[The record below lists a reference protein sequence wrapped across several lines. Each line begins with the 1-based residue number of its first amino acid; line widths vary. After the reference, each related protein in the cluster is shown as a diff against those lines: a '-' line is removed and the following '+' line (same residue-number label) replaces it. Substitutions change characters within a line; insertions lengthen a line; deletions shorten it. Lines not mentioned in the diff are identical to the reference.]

1 MADHHE
7 EEVLGKAYDARLMKR
22 LLTYLWPYKWHAL
35 TALVLTILSAPLG
48 LAGPP
53 LTKVAIDLFLA
64 PSVRFARSG
73 VDTDAAGRAR
83 MDAYAGRE
91 EFEIEASKLD
101 PRSRHTVFV
110 DGNYLD
116 DFTTSDDGDFRRQW
130 SNAPDSE
137 KLPLPALLSPLKNV
151 HHIDIRNTSAA
162 VVLSIDEIQPA
173 GLGRIIK
180 NLAERFGFGATAY
193 QGLAFIAII
202 FLIANLAAFAVQYT
216 QAIVIQTMGQYIMY
230 DLRKEIFAHL
240 QKLSVQFYDRN
251 PVGRLMTRLTTDV
264 DALNEMFTAGVIA
277 IFGDVA
283 MIFFIVIVMF
293 LVNWR
298 LALVSFSIL
307 PLLVVLTTWFRLGAR
322 SAFREVRVRIARINA
337 FLQEHITGMPVVQLF
352 NREEKEMRR
361 FDTINQAHRKAN
373 IDTIFYYAVFYP
385 AVEIIS
391 ALGIALI
398 IWYGGGQVVRDSVSL
413 GTLFFFLQLLRYF
426 YEPISDISEK
436 YNILQSAMASSERTF
451 KLLDEPVRIAS
462 PEKPIRIGRASGR
475 IEFQNVWFAYNDE
488 DWILRDV
495 SFTVAP
501 GERVAFVGHTGAG
514 KTTITNLLLRFYDI
528 QRGQILIDGVNI
540 RELDLQELRANFSIV
555 LQDVFLFSGDVA
567 TNIRLGNR
575 AITDDA
581 LKEAA
586 SQVHA
591 DTFIQRLPEQY
602 ASELRERG
610 AGLSVG
616 QKQLISFARALAFD
630 PRVLILDEA
639 TSSIDTETEL
649 LIRDAVERLM
659 EGRTSL
665 VIAHRLSTIQSV
677 DKIIVMH
684 KGEIRESGTHQDL
697 LAQRGLYWRLYQL
710 QFYQDY
716 KQTFSESVADD

>member
-7 EEVLGKAYDARLMKR
+7 EEILGKAYDARLMRR

-35 TALVLTILSAPLG
+35 TSLVLTILSAPLV

-53 LTKVAIDLFLA
+53 LTKAAIDLFLA
-64 PSVRFARSG
+64 PDPSKPASGFA
-73 VDTDAAGRAR
+73 
-83 MDAYAGRE
+83 
-91 EFEIEASKLD
+91 L
-101 PRSRHTVFV
+101 
-110 DGNYLD
+110 
-116 DFTTSDDGDFRRQW
+116 
-130 SNAPDSE
+130 
-137 KLPLPALLSPLKNV
+137 
-151 HHIDIRNTSAA
+151 
-162 VVLSIDEIQPA
+162 
-173 GLGRIIK
+173 IIK
-180 NLAERFGFGATAY
+180 NLADRFGFGSTPY
-193 QGLAFIAII
+193 QGIAFIAII

-216 QAIVIQTMGQYIMY
+216 QAIVMQAMGQYIMY
-230 DLRKEIFAHL
+230 DLRKQIFAHL

-283 MIFFIVIVMF
+283 MIFYIVIWMF
-293 LVNWR
+293 RVNWE
-298 LALVSFSIL
+298 LALVSFAIL
-307 PLLVVLTTWFRLGAR
+307 PLLVALTTWFRLGAR
-322 SAFREVRVRIARINA
+322 SSFREVRTRIARINA

-352 NREEKEMRR
+352 NREQKELRR
-361 FDTINQAHRKAN
+361 FDNINQAHRQAN

-385 AVEIIS
+385 AVEIVG
-391 ALGIALI
+391 ALGIGLI
-398 IWYGGGQVVRDSVSL
+398 IWYGGGQVIRGIATI
-413 GTLFFFLQLLRYF
+413 GTLVAFIQLARSF

-436 YNILQSAMASSERTF
+436 YNILQSAMASSERIF

-462 PEKPIRIGRASGR
+462 PEKPVRIGRATGR
-475 IEFQNVWFAYNDE
+475 IEFQNVWFAYNNE
-488 DWILRDV
+488 DWILKDV
-495 SFTVAP
+495 SFTVSP

-528 QRGQILIDGVNI
+528 QGGQILIDGVNI
-540 RELDLQELRANFSIV
+540 RDLDLEELRANFSIV
-555 LQDVFLFSGDVA
+555 LQDVFLFSGDIA

-575 AITDDA
+575 SITDDQ
-581 LKEAA
+581 LHEAA

-630 PRVLILDEA
+630 PRILILDEA

-684 KGEIRESGTHQDL
+684 KGEIRETGTHQDL

-716 KQTFSESVADD
+716 KQTFAESLADD